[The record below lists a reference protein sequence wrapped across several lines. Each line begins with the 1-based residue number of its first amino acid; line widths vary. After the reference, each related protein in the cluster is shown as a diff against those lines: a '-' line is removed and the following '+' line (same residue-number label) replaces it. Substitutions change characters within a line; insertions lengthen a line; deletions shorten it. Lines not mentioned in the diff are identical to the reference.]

1 MVEGLLHRSKSI
13 LTWYQITTF
22 QQSSLNNW
30 LEFQRL
36 LKFRVAL
43 PIYQPNA
50 PQPRVQPPIQ
60 QIYCSMGGL
69 EKQSYVRLQHIWE
82 IPMFCLWNWRFNF
95 STAYGVR
102 LGQESYEL
110 LMTKFELPPEPYE
123 QIHELAVVAQ
133 WRRDTFCG
141 TTPNAAR
148 PPISTPLIPR
158 IGSIYVEV
166 SKKFRQPNVENR
178 YAVASRI

>member
-1 MVEGLLHRSKSI
+1 
-13 LTWYQITTF
+13 
-22 QQSSLNNW
+22 
-30 LEFQRL
+30 
-36 LKFRVAL
+36 
-43 PIYQPNA
+43 
-50 PQPRVQPPIQ
+50 
-60 QIYCSMGGL
+60 MGGL

-178 YAVASRI
+178 YAVQATIGGPESFGPEGFVDQTGWNRALNPTAPTFQPHVNKTREPVGEEIPLSFYAVPPRRVTRF